1 MKEKVRLVSPGGE
14 TGEEKPVRSDA
25 RRGDSLAPDRA
36 PSPGLAFDT
45 YCSVAWAL
53 HFVAGQ
59 CRFLAADMARKI
71 AADAAA
77 EVPPL
82 PPEPLGADAELA
94 AMLAGLPDD
103 LVASDPSQWIGL
115 PVPERPCLLC
125 MIVAH
130 EAVPLTFVEALT
142 RRVADHLGEAL
153 IDRYGLNLDHANY
166 LAALARDEAVARA
179 IERAPLRRIEAYL
192 EDLSHRGMLGGE
204 RLVTYAH
211 RGNSPLFVASVAE
224 CVGMESELVEAF
236 LEDGGPMALERLLL
250 RTDLVHALR
259 VAVCNAYEQAIDG
272 AATS

>member
-1 MKEKVRLVSPGGE
+1 MKEKVRLVSPGDE
-14 TGEEKPVRSDA
+14 TGEEKPVRLDA
-25 RRGDSLAPDRA
+25 RRGEPPA
-36 PSPGLAFDT
+36 PSLAFDT
-45 YCSVAWAL
+45 YCSLAWAL
-53 HFVAGQ
+53 HFAAGQ
-59 CRFLAADMARKI
+59 CRFLAADLAQRI

-77 EVPPL
+77 ALPPL
-82 PPEPLGADAELA
+82 PPAPLEADAELA

-103 LVASDPSQWIGL
+103 LEASDPAQWVGL

-125 MIVAH
+125 AIVAH
-130 EAVPLTFVEALT
+130 EDVPLAFVEALT
-142 RRVADHLGEAL
+142 HRVADHLGAAL
-153 IDRYGLNLDHANY
+153 IEHYGLDLDHANY

-179 IERAPLRRIEAYL
+179 IERAPLPRIEAYL

-236 LEDGGPMALERLLL
+236 LEDGGSVALERLLL

-259 VAVCNAYEQAIDG
+259 VAVCNAYEQAVD
-272 AATS
+272 AAS